1 MTSQCVDFTG
11 LEDGNNNELDEN
23 FTVSLTSSD
32 NVNLNLDM
40 AVITIN
46 GAAILINCCDDIL
59 L

>member
-46 GAAILINCCDDIL
+46 GAAILIIDDIL
-59 L
+59 